1 MSKADFAGG
10 QINAHLCLLRALIEA
25 HPQRDQLREDFELRS
40 QVALAATV
48 PSSISEDY
56 IQGFQQEATSLW
68 VGL

>member
-25 HPQRDQLREDFELRS
+25 HPKRDQLREDFELRS

-48 PSSISEDY
+48 PSNISEEY
-56 IQGFQQEATSLW
+56 IQGFQQEVTSFW